1 MYDFDQVKS
10 SGIDNEVVMI
20 FCDNENGVFLYLM
33 ILLIV
38 LTTSDYWLK
47 EIENEFK
54 HNHKLKQYNFYNSKY
69 CLLT

>member
-33 ILLIV
+33 TLLIV
-38 LTTSDYWLK
+38 QQVIID
-47 EIENEFK
+47 
-54 HNHKLKQYNFYNSKY
+54 
-69 CLLT
+69 